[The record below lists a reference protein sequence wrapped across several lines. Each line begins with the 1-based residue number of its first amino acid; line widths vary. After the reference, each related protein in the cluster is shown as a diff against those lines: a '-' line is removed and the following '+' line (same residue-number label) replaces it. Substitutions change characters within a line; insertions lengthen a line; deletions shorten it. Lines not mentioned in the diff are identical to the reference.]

1 MEALFQYI
9 DFKEQI
15 ASLNSPNGK
24 EKKYVDAQ
32 PVNYYQSVVRIVR
45 TASTLAL
52 STFKKPKKQAR
63 NSISE
68 KVYNGVLHGGSL
80 LAHQVKTVASGVT
93 NIVTNSNTRP
103 SWDFVTAFALHFMR
117 ENMQYPF
124 HSMNFA
130 RSGVETAGLVD
141 LTPSGVSVKTCT
153 FITNRSLLLAYEKR
167 GREYQKNTSTWRYPI
182 PSEDPTCST
191 VGDYYTLDGYLNLF
205 KNQKESA
212 NYIHGGAYILGSAKI
227 YRNLTGILAKNCNC
241 PVFAINYRLAP
252 EHPFPAGL
260 HDALAGYLWLLDPTN
275 EMFENTTEMLHDPYD
290 PEDIIISGDSAGG
303 GLTMALIN
311 YLNMY
316 LRDPDESHLVPLPKA
331 CILLSPWVDLS
342 CSTKSWKENSGYDF
356 LPPNTYNLHEPVFS
370 DVTHPVYSYCFGENM
385 DRPLDVLSPT
395 ASVAS
400 FAQSIGSNKYA
411 LTSVAVENSS
421 YIHQKISETERDALE
436 RFVRHP
442 LVSPIFGDF
451 IGLMPMLVQAG
462 EIETLRDESI
472 ALAYKYH
479 SQNRNS
485 TTSWVRH
492 ELYKDMPHDFQVGS
506 AWLPA
511 ARLSIKNF
519 TYFAKKFFDYGRGQW
534 DYFEP
539 IVLDPNEQPLI
550 TMIDSHHDIK

>member
-9 DFKEQI
+9 DFEEQI
-15 ASLNSPNGK
+15 ASLNSPNDKG
-24 EKKYVDAQ
+24 KKYVDAQ

-63 NSISE
+63 KSISE
-68 KVYNGVLHGGSL
+68 KVFNGVLHGGSL

-93 NIVTNSNTRP
+93 NIVTSSNTRP
-103 SWDFVTAFALHFMR
+103 TWDYVTQFALHFMR

-141 LTPSGVSVKTCT
+141 LTPSGVLVKTCT
-153 FITNRSLLLAYEKR
+153 FVTNKSLLLAYEKR
-167 GREYQKNTSTWRYPI
+167 GR
-182 PSEDPTCST
+182 D
-191 VGDYYTLDGYLNLF
+191 
-205 KNQKESA
+205 
-212 NYIHGGAYILGSAKI
+212 YIHGGAYILGSAKI
-227 YRNLTGILAKNCNC
+227 YRNLTGILAKNCHY

-275 EMFENTTEMLHDPYD
+275 EMFENTSEMLHDPYD

-303 GLTMALIN
+303 GLAMALIN

-316 LRDPDESHLVPLPKA
+316 LRDPDESLLIPFPKA

-370 DVTHPVYSYCFGENM
+370 DVTHPVYSYCFGENI

-395 ASVAS
+395 GTVPNRVASVAN
-400 FAQSIGSNKYA
+400 FGQPIGSNKYA
-411 LTSVAVENSS
+411 VTSNSIENSS
-421 YIHQKISETERDALE
+421 YIKQKIGETERDALE

-442 LVSPIFGDF
+442 LVSPVFGDF
-451 IGLMPMLVQAG
+451 VGLMPILVQAG

-479 SQNRNS
+479 SQNRDS
-485 TTSWVRH
+485 KRSWIRH

-519 TYFAKKFFDYGRGQW
+519 TFFAQTFFEYSRGCY

-539 IVLDPNEQPLI
+539 LALDQSEAELL

>member
-9 DFKEQI
+9 DFEEQI
-15 ASLNSPNGK
+15 ASLNSPNDKG
-24 EKKYVDAQ
+24 KKYVDAQ

-63 NSISE
+63 KSISE
-68 KVYNGVLHGGSL
+68 KVFNGVLHGGSL
-80 LAHQVKTVASGVT
+80 LAHQVKTVASGVS
-93 NIVTNSNTRP
+93 NIVTSSNTRP
-103 SWDFVTAFALHFMR
+103 TWDYVTQFALHFMR

-141 LTPSGVSVKTCT
+141 LTPSGVLVKTCT
-153 FITNRSLLLAYEKR
+153 FVINKSLLLAYEKR

-182 PSEDPTCST
+182 PSEDPTTST
-191 VGDYYTLDGYLNLF
+191 AGDFYTLDGEWLF
-205 KNQKESA
+205 PENENSIKARIFKSFQKSERKRKVIY
-212 NYIHGGAYILGSAKI
+212 YIHGGAYILGSAKI
-227 YRNLTGILAKNCNC
+227 YRNLTGILAKNCQY
-241 PVFAINYRLAP
+241 PVFALNYRLAP

-260 HDALAGYLWLLDPTN
+260 HDVLAGYLWLLDPTN
-275 EMFENTTEMLHDPYD
+275 EMFENTSEMVHDPYD

-311 YLNMY
+311 YLSMY
-316 LRDPDESHLVPLPKA
+316 LRDPDESLLIPFPKA

-342 CSTKSWKENSGYDF
+342 CSTKSWKENSSFDF

-395 ASVAS
+395 GTVPYRIAS
-400 FAQSIGSNKYA
+400 
-411 LTSVAVENSS
+411 
-421 YIHQKISETERDALE
+421 
-436 RFVRHP
+436 
-442 LVSPIFGDF
+442 
-451 IGLMPMLVQAG
+451 QAG

-479 SQNRNS
+479 SQNRDS
-485 TTSWVRH
+485 KTSWVRH

-519 TYFAKKFFDYGRGQW
+519 TYFAQSFFECSRGCY

-539 IVLDPNEQPLI
+539 LELTPSEAELL